1 MVITTSSS
9 SLFPCQVLD
18 SGTAWNPRPGP
29 PSLALGS
36 PILGARGYGQYEALK
51 KLHYLHLHQITS
63 ESSDYKMV
71 YHGLSWLIHVYS
83 RLL

>member
-29 PSLALGS
+29 ASLALGS

-51 KLHYLHLHQITS
+51 KLHYLHLHQNHQIT
-63 ESSDYKMV
+63 KWFIMV
-71 YHGLSWLIHVYS
+71 YHGLSMSILDYS
-83 RLL
+83 EF